1 MSSIPFQHRKHWG
14 AFAILMLL
22 TVVGSLGSN
31 IPLAFQ
37 IFSAVLVAPY
47 VISIP
52 LLYRVI
58 MEYNP
63 GSRMRRAWVLMMWC
77 AGFSVLR
84 HLLDF
89 VSSLV
94 NVRLGMQ
101 IRDISLVATLLSISI
116 QLLSMILLWSC
127 FRGLGIQRPFTWTN
141 RILMAIV
148 AVFVVFCFIESSS
161 FPHSGASSAFFRY
174 LEFLN
179 PVVFVVSTVVG
190 LLLYRLS
197 EDIGAS
203 DFGLSVL
210 FLVLQLFARIS
221 GFAFQTLARRL
232 GSLPLAHVSNIFYWI
247 YPWLF
252 FWAILFRWQ
261 IIGSVMRTVQFR
273 GETRREFIPI
283 NR

>member
-22 TVVGSLGSN
+22 TVFGSLGSN

-101 IRDISLVATLLSISI
+101 IRDISL
-116 QLLSMILLWSC
+116 
-127 FRGLGIQRPFTWTN
+127 GD
-141 RILMAIV
+141 V
-148 AVFVVFCFIESSS
+148 AVDSVCGVN
-161 FPHSGASSAFFRY
+161 PHVAIRAIDHFH
-174 LEFLN
+174 
-179 PVVFVVSTVVG
+179 G
-190 LLLYRLS
+190 L
-197 EDIGAS
+197 AA
-203 DFGLSVL
+203 V
-210 FLVLQLFARIS
+210 
-221 GFAFQTLARRL
+221 
-232 GSLPLAHVSNIFYWI
+232 
-247 YPWLF
+247 
-252 FWAILFRWQ
+252 
-261 IIGSVMRTVQFR
+261 
-273 GETRREFIPI
+273 
-283 NR
+283 